1 MASTPDRPQTYDN
14 HRSFPRALYLGAGIV
29 ILAETCWRG
38 YVAATEFTG
47 RNVWAAVVALALLVA
62 WHYARRSA
70 QVVQDRVIRYEMRAR
85 LERLLGA
92 GRREAIER
100 IELRDLI
107 ALRFA
112 SDRELPGL
120 VARVEQGE
128 FAGPDAIK
136 RAVTS
141 WQADWLR
148 V

>member
-1 MASTPDRPQTYDN
+1 MASTPDRPQSYDN
-14 HRSFPRALYLGAGIV
+14 HRSFPRALYLVAGIV
-29 ILAETCWRG
+29 LLSETCWRC
-38 YVAATEFTG
+38 YVATTDFTG

-70 QVVQDRVIRYEMRAR
+70 QIVQDRVIRHEMRAR

-92 GRREAIER
+92 GRRASIER
-100 IELRDLI
+100 IALPDLI

-112 SDRELPGL
+112 SDEELPGL

-128 FAGPDAIK
+128 FARPDAIK